1 MSINLH
7 NTHILAAK
15 FEYHAPESLE
25 ELFDILREHPE
36 EATFLAGG
44 TDLMVKMKQ
53 RLVEPKRLINLK
65 KIKGLRGVEEK
76 DGYIHIGALTKLRTL
91 ERCHQV
97 AKWLPLLRE
106 TVSAMGSV
114 QVRNMATIGGNLCNA
129 SPAADSAATLIA
141 LGADAHIAGPAGE
154 RSLPL
159 DEFFSG
165 PQSNVLRK
173 DELLTSVSV
182 PFPEEN
188 SKGAFLKIGRTKL
201 DIATV
206 NVAVQLRMKGDTIED
221 CRMVMGSVAPVPLRL
236 IAVEKYLKG
245 KKATD
250 ATFKRAGEICSD
262 EIKPVSDVRATANY
276 RKTASKGLIREA
288 LSTAVGER
296 RECRDC

>member
-1 MSINLH
+1 MMSINLH
-7 NTHILAAK
+7 NTHILPVK

-25 ELFDILREHPE
+25 EVFDILREHPG

-44 TDLMVKMKQ
+44 TDLIVKLKQ
-53 RLVEPKRLINLK
+53 RLVEPKHLINLK
-65 KIKGLRGVEEK
+65 KIKELKGIEK
-76 DGYIHIGALTKLRTL
+76 KDDYIHIGALTRLRTL
-91 ERCHQV
+91 ERSHQV
-97 AKWLPLLRE
+97 TEWLPLLQE

-114 QVRNMATIGGNLCNA
+114 QIRNMATIGGNLCNA

-141 LGADAHIAGPAGE
+141 LGADAHIAGPASE

-165 PQSNVLRK
+165 PKSNVLG
-173 DELLTSVSV
+173 DNEILTYVSV
-182 PFPEEN
+182 QVPEEN

-206 NVAVQLRMKGDTIED
+206 NVAVQLSMKGDTIED
-221 CRMVMGSVAPVPLRL
+221 CRMVMGSVAPIPLRL

-250 ATFKRAGEICSD
+250 ATFKQAGEIGSH
-262 EIKPVSDVRATANY
+262 EIEPVSDVRATANY

-288 LSTAVGER
+288 LSTACGRVKGV
-296 RECRDC
+296 